1 MVKSKAERIAELQ
14 AEVDRLQEEEDT
26 PHPNGMMPSSIIYTL
41 LGKAGW
47 SQMRLATQLGYSTQS
62 AVSNRLH
69 QKSMTVVSFNKM
81 LSAFGYEIVVRPRG
95 STDPADEMKVR

>member
-1 MVKSKAERIAELQ
+1 MIKSRTERIAELQ
-14 AEVDRLQEEEDT
+14 AEIDRLRVGENT
-26 PHPNGMMPSSIIYTL
+26 PHPDGMTPSSVICTL
-41 LGKAGW
+41 LGKARW
-47 SQMRLATQLGYSTQS
+47 SQMRLAKQLGYSTQS

-69 QKSMTVVSFNKM
+69 QKSMTVASFNKM